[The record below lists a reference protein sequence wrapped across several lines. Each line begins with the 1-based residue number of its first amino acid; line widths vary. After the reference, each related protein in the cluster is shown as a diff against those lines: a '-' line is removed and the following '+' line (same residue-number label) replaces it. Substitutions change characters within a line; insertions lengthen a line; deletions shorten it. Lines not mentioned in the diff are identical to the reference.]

1 MRRLTAVLLFAS
13 SVAFARD
20 VPVADLAALRAAIAV
35 AQPGD
40 VIIVANGS
48 YTSSVDI
55 SCTANGTAQQ
65 PIVVKAATPLGVTIE
80 SSSTEGFK
88 VSGQHWHFEG
98 LVVRGTCASDD
109 NCEHAFH
116 VSGDADGFTLRG
128 NRLVDFNAQLKAN
141 AGQVSGVWQTP
152 DDCLIEGNDLY
163 DTRARDTGNPT
174 TKLNIDTGEDWVV
187 RGNFIHDFQKGGGDT
202 VSYGAFMKSGS
213 KRGVFER
220 NLVICET
227 SGSHAGGARI
237 GLSFGGGGT
246 GNAFCAPAFDANTAC
261 DVEHSDGVLRN
272 NIVVNC
278 SDVAVYLN
286 EATNTKVLHNTFI
299 GTNGVD
305 YRFATSTGLAQGN
318 LLGSVVRARNGGTF
332 TGMQNVTNVT
342 TQTFDGYYLAP
353 LAGDLRLEGDVT
365 ALNGTVA
372 ALTEV
377 TDDYCG
383 RARPSGM
390 RTVGA
395 LEHSLG
401 GCATTFMATQPIGG
415 GGGSMMEDAGV
426 TGGGSGATGGGA
438 GAPGGGTG
446 AMGGGAGATGGGTG
460 AMGGGTGVTGG
471 GSGATGGGGTSE
483 PATGCG
489 CVSADSSALFALLAL
504 GMRRRRR
511 T

>member
-1 MRRLTAVLLFAS
+1 MRLLTALVVLAATAS
-13 SVAFARD
+13 SARD
-20 VPVADLAALRAAIAV
+20 VPVGDMAALRTALSG

-40 VIIVANGS
+40 VITIANGT
-48 YTSSVDI
+48 YTSSADF
-55 SCTANGTAQQ
+55 SCSANGTAQQ
-65 PIVVKAATPLGVTIE
+65 PIVVKAATQFGVTIE

-88 VSGQHWHFEG
+88 VSGKHWHFEG
-98 LVVRGTCASDD
+98 LVMRGTCASDG

-163 DTRARDTGNPT
+163 DSRPRDTGNPT
-174 TKLNIDTGEDWVV
+174 TKLNIDTGDDWVV
-187 RGNFIHDFQKGGGDT
+187 RSNFIHDFQKGGGDT
-202 VSYGAFMKSGS
+202 VSYGAFMKSGGN
-213 KRGVFER
+213 RGVFER
-220 NLVICET
+220 NLVICQT
-227 SGSHAGGARI
+227 QGGHAGGARI

-246 GNAFCAPAFDANTAC
+246 GNAFCAPAFNANTPC
-261 DVEHSDGVLRN
+261 DVEHTDGVLRN

-318 LLGSVVRARNGGTF
+318 LLASVVRARNGGMF
-332 TGMQNVTNVT
+332 TGMQNVTGVSAA
-342 TQTFDGYYLAP
+342 TFDGYYVEP
-353 LAGDLRLEGDVT
+353 LAGDLRIEGDVS
-365 ALNGTVA
+365 ALNGVVTAV
-372 ALTEV
+372 TEV

-383 RARPSGM
+383 RARPSGA

-401 GCATTFMATQPIGG
+401 GCATVWTSLQPVGG
-415 GGGSMMEDAGV
+415 GGGSVDDAGV
-426 TGGGSGATGGGA
+426 MGGGTGVTGGGAGATGGGVGSTGGGSGATGGGSEVADA
-438 GAPGGGTG
+438 GL
-446 AMGGGAGATGGGTG
+446 TGGGE
-460 AMGGGTGVTGG
+460 GGGEP
-471 GSGATGGGGTSE
+471 E

-489 CVSADSSALFALLAL
+489 CVSADSTVLFALLAL
-504 GMRRRRR
+504 GIRRMKR